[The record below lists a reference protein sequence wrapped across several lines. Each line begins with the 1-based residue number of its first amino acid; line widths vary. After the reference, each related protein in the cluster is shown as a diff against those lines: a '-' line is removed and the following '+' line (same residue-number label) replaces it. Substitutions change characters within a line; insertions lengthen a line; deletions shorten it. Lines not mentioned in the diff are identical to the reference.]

1 MPMSSGNVLVVCGKV
16 EFANELVSLML
27 NNGYSAAE
35 YAMSA
40 NEARRKMNTLE
51 LDLIIVNTPLPD
63 DYGCDFVLDISEKTD
78 AGIVVLVK
86 HENLNDMQLRLEK
99 VRALILPKPIS
110 RTTLVQSS
118 RFALDSRKSIQA
130 LTNERNSLQ
139 KRAEERKTVEK
150 AKWLLVEKLNMTEAL
165 AHRYIQKAAMD
176 QRLSQI
182 KVAEE
187 IILHYE

>member
-1 MPMSSGNVLVVCGKV
+1 MSSGNVLVVCGKV

-27 NNGYSAAE
+27 NNGYSTAE
-35 YAMSA
+35 HALSA
-40 NEARRKMNTLE
+40 NEARRKMNKLE

-63 DYGCDFVLDISEKTD
+63 DYGCDFVLDIAEKTD

-99 VRALILPKPIS
+99 VRALILPKPIN

-139 KRAEERKTVEK
+139 RRAEERKTVEK
-150 AKWLLVEKLNMTEAL
+150 AKWFLVEKLNMTEAL

-182 KVAEE
+182 KVAQE